1 MLVYLIELLQPQQP
15 QSAYLTSW
23 NLTSFREVKYLRPN
37 VKQAQRA
44 GLELESTPAEPPLVP
59 IRSEC
64 FLVKMF
70 HNASSAVFAAQRH
83 NYCEPGFILS

>member
-15 QSAYLTSW
+15 QFAYLTRSK
-23 NLTSFREVKYLRPN
+23 KYLRSN

-44 GLELESTPAEPPLVP
+44 GVELEFTPAEPPLVP

-64 FLVKMF
+64 FLVKTF
-70 HNASSAVFAAQRH
+70 HNASSAVFAAQ
-83 NYCEPGFILS
+83 SSAS